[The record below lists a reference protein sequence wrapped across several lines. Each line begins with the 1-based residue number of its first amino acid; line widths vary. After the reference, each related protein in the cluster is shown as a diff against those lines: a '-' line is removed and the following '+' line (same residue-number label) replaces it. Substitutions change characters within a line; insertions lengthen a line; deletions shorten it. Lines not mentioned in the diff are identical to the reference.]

1 MLLYIGIFAVLATL
15 SWIEIFNGA
24 SIKKNQRFFITVVA
38 TFF

>member
-24 SIKKNQRFFITVVA
+24 SIKKINASLSRW
-38 TFF
+38 